1 MVKIKAGLIQMS
13 LKGNVESDSPNA
25 IRKKMIDAH
34 IELISDAA
42 AKGVQV
48 LGMQE
53 FFNAPYFPASED
65 TSWYSTSEEIPNGP
79 TISAICELAKQYEM
93 VIVAP
98 IYENNYW
105 KRAKCDQLPSGLD
118 LAVFDWA
125 VNSGVSRASKALQ
138 KIIGVKDDGVIGP
151 ITVKETYKCDSE
163 KVILNSSTSVLSS
176 NVPSS
181 ESVGVAQLDKTGISA
196 GKVFK
201 VNDAGNAWELGNASS
216 AEIYGFVKNGNNLNV
231 TTTNGGQDSINNTTY
246 AAFDDKIFA
255 ASGFTW
261 TINASGNL
269 IATI

>member
-1 MVKIKAGLIQMS
+1 MPYVGRQPDGGDFKVLTLAESFNGVLTDFTLSESFDGSRVDFTMS
-13 LKGNVESDSPNA
+13 ESTGTVNQLVVILSGVVQHWT
-25 IRKKMIDAH
+25 DAFTVSGTT
-34 IELISDAA
+34 LTFSSA
-42 AKGVQV
+42 
-48 LGMQE
+48 
-53 FFNAPYFPASED
+53 PASGE
-65 TSWYSTSEEIPNGP
+65 
-79 TISAICELAKQYEM
+79 TI
-93 VIVAP
+93 
-98 IYENNYW
+98 
-105 KRAKCDQLPSGLD
+105 
-118 LAVFDWA
+118 
-125 VNSGVSRASKALQ
+125 
-138 KIIGVKDDGVIGP
+138 KILKLG
-151 ITVKETYKCDSE
+151 
-163 KVILNSSTSVLSS
+163 SVLSS